1 MPPHHFMPLPPTR
14 RAAWRLHAGALA
26 LAAASAALPALAT
39 SLAGSTA
46 SSASSA
52 GSASVGSLSDS
63 VQGSSQSSARTV
75 ATADGDYRVLAM
87 ADAPDHPGQLRLRL
101 APLAARAGAV
111 GPGAAATA
119 PVAGAEGDAD
129 AGELWLRVPRQ
140 ALAGR
145 ALAVGDVVLARQRP
159 YGVAFAQPVAE
170 GGERPFFLALR
181 DDWQGELGARVLHP

>member
-1 MPPHHFMPLPPTR
+1 MPLPARR
-14 RAAWRLHAGALA
+14 RAAWRLHAGALT
-26 LAAASAALPALAT
+26 LAAAGAALPALAT

-75 ATADGDYRVLAM
+75 ATADGDYRVLAL
-87 ADAPDHPGQLRLRL
+87 ADAPDHPGHLRLRL
-101 APLAARAGAV
+101 APVTAGAPAVAPGVAAALVAARA
-111 GPGAAATA
+111 
-119 PVAGAEGDAD
+119 EGEAD

-145 ALAVGDVVLARQRP
+145 TLAVGDVVLARQRP